1 MVLSFYL
8 LLLTLLLFKKKRDV
22 IYSLTS
28 PAAPAFK
35 LIMKCG
41 LNLPIKTGQGMENK

>member
-1 MVLSFYL
+1 MDRHMVLSFYL
-8 LLLTLLLFKKKRDV
+8 LLLTLLLFKKKTDV

-35 LIMKCG
+35 LVYKD
-41 LNLPIKTGQGMENK
+41 KTNKEC

>member
-8 LLLTLLLFKKKRDV
+8 LLLTLLLFKKKTDV
-22 IYSLTS
+22 IYSLAS

-35 LIMKCG
+35 LVYKD
-41 LNLPIKTGQGMENK
+41 KTNKEC

>member
-1 MVLSFYL
+1 MDRHMVLSFYL
-8 LLLTLLLFKKKRDV
+8 LLLTLLLFKKKKKTDV

-35 LIMKCG
+35 LVYKD
-41 LNLPIKTGQGMENK
+41 KTNKEC

>member
-1 MVLSFYL
+1 MDRPMVLSFYL
-8 LLLTLLLFKKKRDV
+8 LLLTLLLFKKKKTDV

-35 LIMKCG
+35 LVYKD
-41 LNLPIKTGQGMENK
+41 KTNKEC